1 MAPVNQ
7 DNGVHYV
14 TDADGSHAVETSGR
28 SERTRELSRSPG
40 RRSRHRQDDA
50 VSDKTPERR
59 DGSRL
64 FSGSRNFR
72 IGARTV
78 STIEKRNIGCGS
90 RPIFDLRS
98 DGVNADGV
106 NSNETRD
113 AGYGSRPI
121 SGSRRVRFDEEM
133 NNSVDRRQKDPGVVR
148 SVNRR
153 CAAIFSSP
161 LMTFRRKNCD
171 KLKEKA
177 AQNNLNVL
185 ARPPS
190 DRQKENS
197 SHIPSL
203 TGYVVDDPDDCSR
216 SDERHAK
223 LIETLSV
230 TSKAKDK
237 GRISESETSRNRKRH
252 NMSCPPSCKKSVGTD
267 IAQKRTSVHSSR
279 V

>member
-1 MAPVNQ
+1 MEMAGRHDVSSPSDYTCGNSPAVSSRDSLSFNSFIYNIDPSASVYQSNVFDSASASACQSDGIDVASASASQSDDRVVPEHQDDENVDDTLAPVNQ

-28 SERTRELSRSPG
+28 SERTRELSHSPG

-59 DGSRL
+59 DRSRL

-78 STIEKRNIGCGS
+78 STIKKRNIGCGS
-90 RPIFDLRS
+90 
-98 DGVNADGV
+98 
-106 NSNETRD
+106 
-113 AGYGSRPI
+113 
-121 SGSRRVRFDEEM
+121 
-133 NNSVDRRQKDPGVVR
+133 
-148 SVNRR
+148 
-153 CAAIFSSP
+153 
-161 LMTFRRKNCD
+161 
-171 KLKEKA
+171 
-177 AQNNLNVL
+177 
-185 ARPPS
+185 RPPS

-230 TSKAKDK
+230 TSMAKDK
-237 GRISESETSRNRKRH
+237 
-252 NMSCPPSCKKSVGTD
+252 
-267 IAQKRTSVHSSR
+267 
-279 V
+279 